1 MNGDWLCGL
10 EIFYKTWFP
19 DAAKQ
24 GLAVPGFWFGARKA
38 SYKPFFEKL
47 EADCLQAARSL
58 ASSSLGLG
66 VATWNVEPRATAP
79 LRMRAA
85 IFLDQTCRNHLSMQR
100 GQALVEANQ
109 FKVLCDS
116 VALRLAMSVLVD
128 LDFGKKGKKGSNC
141 SLLNLAS
148 VPELCFLSLVLRHA
162 REPFSLKLSE
172 AMLLVIL
179 QELSRG
185 PSGPSEAS
193 TGVQGHKDLC
203 SRFLEETQDAIQSIV
218 VEAYLEKALSSDRPV
233 QLSGKPDCSPRVSV
247 LDARCQRYASAVH
260 QADSEVSFLSPLTA
274 DVSRFQGHFLVD
286 ELRNQLKHLGYL
298 HQDVG
303 IVLSLSGGVDSMVT
317 CCLLWLLEQTLPS
330 HQRFRW
336 CAMHLCHPNRD
347 DARDEEG
354 WVQWSC
360 SQLGVDL
367 FSYRPQIRRP
377 HGSIR
382 TGISRE
388 RYEEKSK
395 QIRFRMYELCL
406 QRLGVSKG
414 AALVAHHE
422 DDADENRLAELGKGN
437 IVHINGMLATG
448 ITLNV
453 TVLRPLLKVRKGE
466 LIAFADLA
474 HVCYMQDLMTT
485 GTRPFPTKTAT
496 VRWFWIFLE
505 ADEGVATIV
514 ATKFGRSSSST
525 YGSKLWKTWW
535 MW

>member
-1 MNGDWLCGL
+1 
-10 EIFYKTWFP
+10 
-19 DAAKQ
+19 
-24 GLAVPGFWFGARKA
+24 
-38 SYKPFFEKL
+38 
-47 EADCLQAARSL
+47 
-58 ASSSLGLG
+58 
-66 VATWNVEPRATAP
+66 
-79 LRMRAA
+79 
-85 IFLDQTCRNHLSMQR
+85 
-100 GQALVEANQ
+100 
-109 FKVLCDS
+109 
-116 VALRLAMSVLVD
+116 
-128 LDFGKKGKKGSNC
+128 
-141 SLLNLAS
+141 
-148 VPELCFLSLVLRHA
+148 
-162 REPFSLKLSE
+162 
-172 AMLLVIL
+172 
-179 QELSRG
+179 
-185 PSGPSEAS
+185 
-193 TGVQGHKDLC
+193 
-203 SRFLEETQDAIQSIV
+203 
-218 VEAYLEKALSSDRPV
+218 
-233 QLSGKPDCSPRVSV
+233 
-247 LDARCQRYASAVH
+247 
-260 QADSEVSFLSPLTA
+260 
-274 DVSRFQGHFLVD
+274 
-286 ELRNQLKHLGYL
+286 
-298 HQDVG
+298 
-303 IVLSLSGGVDSMVT
+303 MVT

-525 YGSKLWKTWW
+525 YGSKL
-535 MW
+535 